1 MAVALLLGGASFL
14 MAVIWGG
21 PLIRL
26 LRNKR
31 IGKQIRIDGP
41 QSHQVKMGTPTMGGL
56 MIVIPITLITLALNA
71 VNLLSVAGLIQVPE
85 ADIVFRQ
92 RQIIGAS
99 ILLPLIVMDGFAILG
114 AVDDWEGIRGRPGV
128 GLLARQKFLIQLL
141 LAGAAAVVLYI
152 TGTHHVRIPSV
163 PLRIDLGLFFIPIA
177 IFVIV
182 GMANAANF
190 TDGLDGL
197 AGIILATIFVGYG
210 IIAYLQQQVYLL
222 RFSFTV
228 VGACLAFLW
237 YNAHPAELFMGD
249 TGSQALGAAIGAV
262 ALMTEQWLLLP
273 VIAFIPVAETLS
285 VILQVAYF
293 KLTRRLK
300 GNGERLFK
308 MAPLHHHFELLG
320 WSETQVVQRFW
331 LIALVSGMV
340 GIALALI

>member
-26 LRNKR
+26 LRHKR

-41 QSHQVKMGTPTMGGL
+41 QSHQIKMGTPTMGGL

-128 GLLARQKFLIQLL
+128 GLLARQKFLIQVL
-141 LAGAAAVVLYI
+141 LAGAAAIVLYV
-152 TGTHHVRIPSV
+152 TGTHHVRIPGV
-163 PLRIDLGLFFIPIA
+163 PLRLDLGLFFIPIA

-182 GMANAANF
+182 GMSNAANF

-262 ALMTEQWLLLP
+262 ALMTEQWPLLP

-285 VILQVAYF
+285 VMLQVAYF